1 MTRAS
6 TLADLYAFE
15 KYFENAAVTFL
26 EAATGAQVFASA
38 SLETFVTP
46 RLEIAFRAMEATEP
60 VDAPITGGLEEY
72 RKYAGN
78 FEATIV
84 TDSSVGTPQT
94 RAFHLELVGKVRAA
108 LLRTE
113 PNWNATTLPFY
124 GVKLIRQVSMDRTAD
139 GDLELSLLTW
149 DVLFSIRDNVYPTT
163 TTTTAAP

>member
-6 TLADLYAFE
+6 DLPDLYAFE
-15 KYFENAAVTFL
+15 KHFENAAVAFL
-26 EAATGAQVFASA
+26 ETATGVEVFASA

-46 RLEIAFRAMEATEP
+46 RLEIGFRAMEAMQP

-84 TDSSVGTPQT
+84 TDSSVGGVQT

-124 GVKLIRQVSMDRTAD
+124 GVKLIRQVSMDRSAD
-139 GDLELSLLTW
+139 GDLELSLITW
-149 DVLFSIRDNVYPTT
+149 DVLFSIRANAFPTT

>member
-1 MTRAS
+1 MPRAS
-6 TLADLYAFE
+6 NLADLYAFE
-15 KYFENAAVTFL
+15 KHFEDAAVAFL
-26 EAATGAQVFASA
+26 ETATGVEVFGSA
-38 SLETFVTP
+38 SLESFVTP
-46 RLEIAFRAMEATEP
+46 RLEIGFRAMEAVQP
-60 VDAPITGGLEEY
+60 VDAPIDGGLQEY
-72 RKYAGN
+72 RKYQGN
-78 FEATIV
+78 FEATVV
-84 TDSSVGTPQT
+84 TDSSVGSPQT

-149 DVLFSIRDNVYPTT
+149 DVFFSIRDSVFPT